1 MTGSA
6 RTPRVEAKRLIAL
19 AWTEELAVPKQL
31 RAVMY
36 RFGLVTSGRRDK
48 VAVIGLAARRL
59 MGI

>member
-1 MTGSA
+1 M
-6 RTPRVEAKRLIAL
+6 EAKRLIAL